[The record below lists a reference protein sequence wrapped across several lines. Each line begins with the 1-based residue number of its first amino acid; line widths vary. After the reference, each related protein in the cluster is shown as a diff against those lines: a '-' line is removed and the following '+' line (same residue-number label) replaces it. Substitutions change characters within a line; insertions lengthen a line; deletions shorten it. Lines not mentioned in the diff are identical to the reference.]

1 MRDHDLPGVFLQRF
15 LGQVNKGDDAMRRQ
29 RDEIGLRVRES
40 AEAEGRV
47 WAMMWDV
54 SGVKGEN
61 VEAGESISFLS
72 ETTKDLSTDEASSP
86 CI

>member
-1 MRDHDLPGVFLQRF
+1 
-15 LGQVNKGDDAMRRQ
+15 MRRQ

-47 WAMMWDV
+47 WAIMWDV

-61 VEAGESISFLS
+61 VEAGESV
-72 ETTKDLSTDEASSP
+72 STSLRNRGDNERLKS
-86 CI
+86 

>member
-1 MRDHDLPGVFLQRF
+1 
-15 LGQVNKGDDAMRRQ
+15 MRRQ

-61 VEAGESISFLS
+61 VEAGESFNLGLFRRVVVSLDPGLTFR
-72 ETTKDLSTDEASSP
+72 
-86 CI
+86 